1 MSSRGLLQ
9 LRFLIYAG
17 VVLGLLISRVV
28 PSLRTRL
35 PETPSFRALDSTLV
49 VSGTSLAPE
58 LASRLIEAY
67 QGEYSGVQFEV
78 RPGGTT
84 HALEDLLNAQAEV
97 AFLSRLPTDAESR
110 TIRERG
116 DSLTFFPVA
125 LGGIA
130 LLASVSSELESIS
143 LAELRGLLR
152 GEASSATAPERL
164 PERLYAPEPNRGLWG
179 VLATELGLAGE
190 APGSLHWLPGEGEVL
205 SAVADDRNGLGFG
218 STLALPADLDVW
230 GARFV
235 AVRKEE
241 GAEAFPATEQN
252 VATADYPL
260 YHYLYV
266 SCGPA
271 PGVLASGFVT
281 YLCNG
286 RGQRLVSRAGFLPAR
301 NVPRII
307 QIVREPVG
315 FTGS

>member
-1 MSSRGLLQ
+1 MSIRSLLQ
-9 LRFLIYAG
+9 LRVLIYAS
-17 VVLGLLISRVV
+17 VVLGLLLFRVV
-28 PSLRTRL
+28 PSLKTRL
-35 PETPSFRALDSTLV
+35 PEVPSFSAVDSTLV
-49 VSGTSLAPE
+49 ISGTSLAPE

-67 QGEYSGVQFEV
+67 QGEYSGVRFDV

-97 AFLSRLPTDAESR
+97 AFLSRLPNESESL
-110 TIRERG
+110 TMKGRG
-116 DSLTFFPVA
+116 DSLSFFPVA

-130 LLASVSSELESIS
+130 ALAGVSSELESIS
-143 LAELRGLLR
+143 LAELRRLLQ
-152 GEASSATAPERL
+152 GETSVAPAPERL
-164 PERLYAPEPNRGLWG
+164 YLPEPNRGLWG
-179 VLATELGLAGE
+179 VLVTELGLAAE
-190 APGSLHWLPGEGEVL
+190 APPSLHWMPSEAEVL
-205 SAVADDRNGLGFG
+205 TAVSNDRNGLGLG
-218 STLALPADLDVW
+218 STLALPADLDAMGV
-230 GARFV
+230 RFV
-235 AVRKEE
+235 ALRKEE
-241 GAEAFPATEQN
+241 GGEAFPATEQN

-307 QIVREPVG
+307 QLVSEPVG